1 MTTLSTLTPQ
11 PTRSWSEDLA
21 LTRRNLVEQNGIE
34 RVFRRFLPTRIEKA
48 DRARPGGAHWS
59 AIKRLE
65 YEAMEI
71 LLALGPDQL
80 RAELQPIAHI
90 VAPAVENALSFEQ
103 HDRLIPSD
111 LLDRIH
117 TVCLYEI
124 VGMDLSPEVLASFRP
139 YLIRIRTDAHDPDY
153 RSWHWDRGLIALALD
168 EPKTWRSIAGLLP
181 GESLTFQPG
190 ATFQF
195 NVQGLLRHLAAAIEH
210 KADVA
215 DVLPAFH
222 DLIRC
227 APLMWSTTP
236 EQANQDTCLWAARLV
251 HHHIGGQPLGTVGQ
265 FFYDAVHAAAAQEAA

>member
-1 MTTLSTLTPQ
+1 MAI
-11 PTRSWSEDLA
+11 SE
-21 LTRRNLVEQNGIE
+21 
-34 RVFRRFLPTRIEKA
+34 
-48 DRARPGGAHWS
+48 
-59 AIKRLE
+59 LE
-65 YEAMEI
+65 HEVMRM

-124 VGMDLSPEVLASFRP
+124 VGMDLGPEVLASFRP
-139 YLIRIRTDAHDPDY
+139 YLIRIRTDANDPDY

-168 EPKTWRSIAGLLP
+168 EPKTWRSIVGLLS

-227 APLMWSTTP
+227 APLMWSSTP
-236 EQANQDTCLWAARLV
+236 EQANQYTCLWAARLV
-251 HHHIGGQPLGTVGQ
+251 HHHIGGHPLGTVGQ
-265 FFYDAVHAAAAQEAA
+265 FFYDAVQAAAAREAA